1 VSFTLVTPFYYVDIK
16 LHQGVDM
23 ELVLILG
30 IGVVLWYFGSTIA
43 RGAETVNNLAD
54 TRLEDMEA
62 EQLIVSA
69 KRRAKVT
76 RQAKKMAEKGEVS
89 LNNKELIEL
98 LKGGKK

>member
-1 VSFTLVTPFYYVDIK
+1 MEVVVLLGLGVT
-16 LHQGVDM
+16 
-23 ELVLILG
+23 
-30 IGVVLWYFGSTIA
+30 LWYFGSTIA
-43 RGAETVNNLAD
+43 RSAETVNNLAD

-76 RQAKKMAEKGEVS
+76 RQAKKMVEKGEVS
-89 LNNKELIEL
+89 LSNKELIEL

>member
-1 VSFTLVTPFYYVDIK
+1 
-16 LHQGVDM
+16 M
-23 ELVLILG
+23 ELVLILS
-30 IGVVLWYFGSTIA
+30 IVVVLWYFGSTIA

-62 EQLIVSA
+62 EQLVVSA

-76 RQAKKMAEKGEVS
+76 KQAKKMVDKGEVALS
-89 LNNKELIEL
+89 NKELIEL